1 MFASK
6 ARFFSALAALVI
18 GAGLLIS
25 IVLIPAPTTFGL
37 ATDVQ
42 VPATGATPSPTA
54 SPTATPTRVAGPPP
68 TTQPP
73 SGVSQAADLPSAGS
87 GGFLDGEFVTLPRAL
102 TFSVALFTILIFAI
116 LSVSRSNAGAV
127 TRTARPKRGRDQ

>member
-18 GAGLLIS
+18 GAGLLVS

-73 SGVSQAADLPSAGS
+73 SGASQAADLPSAGS
-87 GGFLDGEFVTLPRAL
+87 GGFLDGEFVSLPRAL

-116 LSVSRSNAGAV
+116 LSLPRINASAGPGA
-127 TRTARPKRGRDQ
+127 ARPRRGRER